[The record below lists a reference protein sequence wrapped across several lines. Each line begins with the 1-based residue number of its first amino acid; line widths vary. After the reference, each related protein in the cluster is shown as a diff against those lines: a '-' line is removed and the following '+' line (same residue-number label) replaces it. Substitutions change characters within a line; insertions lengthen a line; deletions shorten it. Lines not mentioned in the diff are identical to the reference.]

1 MADTSATLGQS
12 GLASQIPMLEA
23 LSKSPD
29 FVTFFPSEYGAP
41 WTAEMLSKPIMK
53 SFAAFHDDT
62 LDKARELGVGVTRVK
77 AGIFPDYLM
86 MEG

>member
-1 MADTSATLGQS
+1 MP

-23 LSKSPD
+23 VSKSPD

-41 WTAEMLSKPIMK
+41 WTAEMLRKPSMK
-53 SFAAFHDDT
+53 AFASFHDDT
-62 LDKARELGVGVTRVK
+62 IDKARQLGVGLTRVK
-77 AGIFPDYLM
+77 AGLFPNFLM